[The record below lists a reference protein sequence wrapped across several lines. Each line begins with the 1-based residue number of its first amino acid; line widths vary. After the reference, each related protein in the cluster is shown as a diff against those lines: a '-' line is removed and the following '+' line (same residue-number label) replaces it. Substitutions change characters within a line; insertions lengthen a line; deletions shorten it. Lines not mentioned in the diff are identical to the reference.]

1 MFGSSDGTTVLLSSF
16 LFFLQTSNQ
25 HFPLSENHDGN
36 KEKVINLPDN
46 PLHMSPEL
54 ECVCTM
60 GVSEGTSP
68 YIIWH
73 IHLSAHSKNSLR
85 WWLSQLVFPQLIMN
99 CPSTPRSVLYSGK
112 FNIYGSLRAVQF
124 LSFLSWW
131 RSCEIAQSS
140 RTKMNRQANIL
151 CVLLSMV
158 GQNTLFVAVPYF
170 FGQSQNVSVVILGL
184 GRAVMTYVSY
194 HPQIIWLRPGFRMWR
209 WRGWWWRYWRERLPS
224 QRPQLETTCQHLSGD
239 CGTISSRVSDTFW
252 REVRTSRALF
262 AVPIPGVVNETL
274 GRL

>member
-1 MFGSSDGTTVLLSSF
+1 MEGVDIFQIECLAVQMEQQFCSPV
-16 LFFLQTSNQ
+16 FFLQTSNQ

-112 FNIYGSLRAVQF
+112 FNIYGSLRAVGKLPKAPEQKWTAKPTF
-124 LSFLSWW
+124 CA
-131 RSCEIAQSS
+131 SCSP
-140 RTKMNRQANIL
+140 R
-151 CVLLSMV
+151 
-158 GQNTLFVAVPYF
+158 
-170 FGQSQNVSVVILGL
+170 
-184 GRAVMTYVSY
+184 
-194 HPQIIWLRPGFRMWR
+194 
-209 WRGWWWRYWRERLPS
+209 
-224 QRPQLETTCQHLSGD
+224 
-239 CGTISSRVSDTFW
+239 
-252 REVRTSRALF
+252 
-262 AVPIPGVVNETL
+262 
-274 GRL
+274 

>member
-131 RSCEIAQSS
+131 RSCENCPKLQNKNEPPSQHFVHLALLG
-140 RTKMNRQANIL
+140 RTKHPSCRGS
-151 CVLLSMV
+151 VLFWSKPKCQCCDTWTRTCRNDVRVVSPSNYMVTTWLSYVEMEGMV
-158 GQNTLFVAVPYF
+158 VALQKRKAAKPATAAWDHMSAFVRRLWDNFQPCFGFFLTGGQDI
-170 FGQSQNVSVVILGL
+170 S
-184 GRAVMTYVSY
+184 
-194 HPQIIWLRPGFRMWR
+194 
-209 WRGWWWRYWRERLPS
+209 RLV
-224 QRPQLETTCQHLSGD
+224 
-239 CGTISSRVSDTFW
+239 CG
-252 REVRTSRALF
+252 A
-262 AVPIPGVVNETL
+262 ETL

>member
-1 MFGSSDGTTVLLSSF
+1 MEGVDIFQIECLAVQMEQQFCSPV
-16 LFFLQTSNQ
+16 FFLQTSNQ

-112 FNIYGSLRAVQF
+112 FNIYSSLRAVQF

-151 CVLLSMV
+151 CVLLSSV

-209 WRGWWWRYWRERLPS
+209 WRGWWWRYRRERLPS
-224 QRPQLETTCQHLSGD
+224 QRPQLETTRQHS
-239 CGTISSRVSDTFW
+239 
-252 REVRTSRALF
+252 
-262 AVPIPGVVNETL
+262 
-274 GRL
+274 